1 MPGLYGAGI
10 WTQDFRE
17 KPCLKKQQ
25 NATASFT
32 LNGVNG
38 ERFLSEPGTETSIL
52 AIKHPRH
59 HRYPDSLHNEMKQ
72 RREGRGVK
80 RKQQATVAT
89 GSSSAGI
96 KTQTH

>member
-17 KPCLKKQQ
+17 KPYVKNNKMPQQ
-25 NATASFT
+25 ASLLMVSTVKVF
-32 LNGVNG
+32 
-38 ERFLSEPGTETSIL
+38 SPTSIL
-52 AIKHPRH
+52 AIT

-89 GSSSAGI
+89 GISPAGI